1 MAHLFACQTLV
12 FDEIDTGISGGTAL
26 KVARKIRH
34 LSETVQVI
42 CITHMPQTAGAAD
55 QHYSIRKTVRDG
67 KTSTAAR
74 RLTGEEHI
82 QDIAW
87 MISGNRPPNESAV
100 QSARE
105 ILEAVCGK
113 R

>member
-12 FDEIDTGISGGTAL
+12 FDEIDTGISGGAAL
-26 KVARKIRH
+26 RVARKIRH
-34 LSETVQVI
+34 LSRSVQVL
-42 CITHMPQTAGAAD
+42 CITHMPQTASMAD
-55 QHYSIRKTVRDG
+55 AHYSIRKLVAEGRT
-67 KTSTAAR
+67 
-74 RLTGEEHI
+74 LTKAVLLTEEEHI

-105 ILEAVCGK
+105 LQEAV